1 MATNFCV
8 HWSVDYFS
16 YILFG
21 LWCPVKENISTH
33 LKACLIFIIS
43 VKYKCQVMYV
53 QPNLLLRTTEY
64 RPTACCVGLN
74 ACLRTK
80 GNKVCSVGY
89 NASEYNNNQL

>member
-33 LKACLIFIIS
+33 LKNMFPSFTFMTRRIQQLLLHGFCINFIIF
-43 VKYKCQVMYV
+43 VEYKCHLMYV
-53 QPNLLLRTTEY
+53 QPNW
-64 RPTACCVGLN
+64 C
-74 ACLRTK
+74 
-80 GNKVCSVGY
+80 
-89 NASEYNNNQL
+89 